1 MSRAELEAR
10 VRMELN
16 RKLACINTFLQ
27 QRSEHLDKIDSV
39 SDSRRD
45 EIRAQLH
52 TAERQPRVCNNNNNN
67 NTNICNAHSVSKH
80 TESEAQAVAR

>member
-16 RKLACINTFLQ
+16 RKLACINVFLQ

-52 TAERQPRVCNNNNNN
+52 TAERQLRVCRRDSRGNVY
-67 NTNICNAHSVSKH
+67 ILILPS
-80 TESEAQAVAR
+80 